1 MSNEMKE
8 WLADN
13 NAEMATYEKLKQD
26 NAVLYEALRLAAV
39 SYADDF
45 DPLGTTKMHL
55 WIEQA
60 QRNLLFDFL

>member
-1 MSNEMKE
+1 MSNEMKD
-8 WLADN
+8 WMADN
-13 NAEMATYEKLKQD
+13 RVEKLMQD
-26 NAVLYEALRLAAV
+26 NAVLYEALRLAAI

-60 QRNLLFDFL
+60 QRNLSQQIFLDKKS

>member
-1 MSNEMKE
+1 MSNEMRD
-8 WLADN
+8 WLLDN
-13 NAEMATYEKLKQD
+13 RVEKLMQD

-39 SYADDF
+39 SYADEF

-60 QRNLLFDFL
+60 QRNLLQ

>member
-1 MSNEMKE
+1 MSNEMKD

-13 NAEMATYEKLKQD
+13 RVEKLMQD
-26 NAVLYEALRLAAV
+26 NAVLYEALRLAAI

-60 QRNLLFDFL
+60 QRNLLQ

>member
-1 MSNEMKE
+1 MSNEMKD

-13 NAEMATYEKLKQD
+13 RVEKLMQD
-26 NAVLYEALRLAAV
+26 NAVLYEALRLAAI

-60 QRNLLFDFL
+60 QRNLLQQIFLDKKS